1 MPRQKPAQSI
11 VVQVVQTFT
20 FALWR
25 HCRSAWDA
33 GRPPGT
39 QQQPQSQQQRPLTV
53 SLREVHSPTPKML
66 CTTTTT
72 TTRSWDPSAVP
83 AAQLLRG
90 RLVWLGAL
98 RHCQPPRQKAATCR
112 WNRSQM
118 DTTCH
123 HRNPLSPTAVHVQNR
138 HRASRLLRK
147 SWCLSLRRWNLLL
160 PPGWPEP
167 PG

>member
-1 MPRQKPAQSI
+1 MPWQKPAPSN

-25 HCRSAWDA
+25 HCRHAWDA
-33 GRPPGT
+33 GRPPGP
-39 QQQPQSQQQRPLTV
+39 QQQPLSQQQRPLTV
-53 SLREVHSPTPKML
+53 SLRKVHSPTPKML
-66 CTTTTT
+66 CTTTAI
-72 TTRSWDPSAVP
+72 TTRSWDPSAAP
-83 AAQLLRG
+83 AAQPLRS
-90 RLVWLGAL
+90 RQLRLGAL

-112 WNRSQM
+112 WYRSQM

-147 SWCLSLRRWNLLL
+147 SQRLSLPRWNLLL
-160 PPGWPEP
+160 PPGWLEP
-167 PG
+167 LE